1 MFFTKHKY
9 LIKSKLALTI
19 ALLFLGNLSKYM
31 LAIPIFST
39 VSACPQA
46 GTIWSDFW
54 VGTSTLFFPRF
65 FDFWSLLL
73 SICKASTKK
82 LFKNVFLHVYF
93 SDKMLNLHCLGR
105 SLILGKLSSSFLHF
119 CVFPKIPCYEDEF
132 LGNPLEKVS
141 SDCDIQ
147 SIFTFF
153 QKINNR
159 YQD

>member
-9 LIKSKLALTI
+9 YTKSKLALTI
-19 ALLFLGNLSKYM
+19 ALLFLDNLSKYL
-31 LAIPIFST
+31 LARATFLT
-39 VSACPQA
+39 VSACPQV

-54 VGTSTLFFPRF
+54 VGTSTLFFKF
-65 FDFWSLLL
+65 FFEFWSPFL

-93 SDKMLNLHCLGR
+93 SDKMFNLYCLGR
-105 SLILGKLSSSFLHF
+105 SLILGKLSSSFFHF
-119 CVFPKIPCYEDEF
+119 CVFPKTPCYEDEF